1 MKITAEKDQQSQCIV
16 RIEIEPAELE
26 EAKGKAARKLS
37 NRVRIPGFR
46 PGKAPRAL
54 VERFVGQEMLLEEAT
69 RDLLPKAYESALK
82 EADLKPIA
90 QPDYRVESTDPLTI
104 IATIPLEPTVELGEY
119 KEIRFDLEE
128 VDISED
134 EVEKVI
140 LNLLEQQAVWEEPE
154 EARPAQDG
162 DQVDIELQTL
172 RDGELIGEPFP
183 RTGVLG
189 KGELLS
195 QIDEQIVGM
204 SVGEEKVVEVNRK
217 KAASEEEK
225 TEAETAEVEGEK
237 PVTLEAEPVS
247 DLPEVETIPLDEEES
262 LENGAPMTFQAKLNA
277 IKLKRL
283 PELDDEFAKGVTDVQ
298 TVDELRE
305 RVRKNLVS
313 QREGKVKNDLT
324 EKFVEEAVNRS
335 VVQMPP
341 VLVEA
346 EAHSLE
352 ENLANR
358 LKQQKL
364 TLEQYLKFSGKSH
377 EDLHAELHPQAED
390 RLKKALVLRELAR
403 AENITIER
411 GEVDREVEKM
421 VDEMTLNVAD
431 DQKET
436 QARSLRGYFAQETT
450 RDQISE
456 NLFSRKL
463 SERLIEI
470 ATDGKV
476 KPTSQ
481 AEAPVVEA
489 EATPVTDE
497 AETEAKPK
505 KAKKAKAEAA
515 VAEETEAAE

>member
-82 EADLKPIA
+82 DADLKPIA

-104 IATIPLEPTVELGEY
+104 IATIPLEPTVELGNY
-119 KEIRFDLEE
+119 KEIRLDLEE
-128 VDISED
+128 IEISED

-140 LNLLEQQAVWEEPE
+140 LNLLDQQAVWEEPA

-172 RDGELIGEPFP
+172 RDGETIGEPFS

-195 QIDEQIVGM
+195 QIDEQIVGL

-217 KAASEEEK
+217 KDEPAKNEETEEPAETEEAK
-225 TEAETAEVEGEK
+225 PVEAEQVA
-237 PVTLEAEPVS
+237 
-247 DLPEVETIPLDEEES
+247 DLPEVETIPLDEEEA
-262 LENGAPMTFQAKLNA
+262 LEKGEPMTFKAKLNS
-277 IKLKRL
+277 IKVKNA
-283 PELDDEFAKGVTDVQ
+283 PELDDEFAKTVTDVQ
-298 TVDELRE
+298 TLDELRE
-305 RVRKNLVS
+305 RIRSNIKN
-313 QREGKVKNDLT
+313 QREGKAKNDLT
-324 EKFVEEAVNRS
+324 EKFVTEAVSRS

-341 VLVEA
+341 VLIEA

-364 TLEQYLKFSGKSH
+364 TLDQYLKFSGKSH
-377 EDLHAELHPQAED
+377 EELHEELHPQAED

-403 AENITIER
+403 AEGITIER

-421 VDEMTLNVAD
+421 VDEMTLNLGEAER
-431 DQKET
+431 ET
-436 QARSLRGYFAQETT
+436 QARSLRGYFAQEAT
-450 RDQISE
+450 REQISE

-476 KPTSQ
+476 K
-481 AEAPVVEA
+481 AETEADAPVVEGEAHAVA
-489 EATPVTDE
+489 EADAKE
-497 AETEAKPK
+497 AD
-505 KAKKAKAEAA
+505 AKAE
-515 VAEETEAAE
+515 